1 MYSFSFSAAVAHKD
15 ENLAKRKLTLFE
27 GEAGHM
33 STNAS
38 EQELIT
44 ADVLAAVRKF
54 SLIPNFNYF
63 LRLETMENLPK
74 K

>member
-1 MYSFSFSAAVAHKD
+1 
-15 ENLAKRKLTLFE
+15 
-27 GEAGHM
+27 M